1 MKIKYYCRQC
11 NRQVGQL
18 DAAQADVS
26 QLGSDVLN
34 DADQQ
39 QTVQMEGEHGLA
51 IRTICDDCN
60 ESKSQSSVRYDPN
73 IFS

>member
-11 NRQVGQL
+11 NRQVGEL
-18 DAAQADVS
+18 DAKQTDVS

-34 DADQQ
+34 DSDQE

-51 IRTICDDCN
+51 IRTICDNCK
-60 ESKSQSSVRYDPN
+60 EAEQSSVRYDPN